1 MPLLVRHVRVQDLP
15 ALERL
20 EAETVK
26 RFPARQGWL
35 ETYGKLMQRALE
47 EEPEGLLVAEVD
59 GHVVGGA
66 IVRQRGSHPVNGHTH
81 GMLYALTVAPIWRS
95 QGVAQR
101 LLKEAEAYLKS
112 RNCTSLHVNLPMDAG
127 DDAELFK
134 AAGYS
139 VGGWELLRPL

>member
-1 MPLLVRHVRVQDLP
+1 MPLIVRHVRVKDLP

-20 EAETVK
+20 EADTVK

-35 ETYGKLMQRALE
+35 ETYGTLIQRSLE

-66 IVRQRGSHPVNGHTH
+66 IVRQRGPHPVNGHPH
-81 GMLYALTVAPIWRS
+81 GQLYALTVSHNWRTH
-95 QGVAQR
+95 GVAQR

-112 RNCTSLHVNLPMDAG
+112 RGCVSMHVNVPTDAG
-127 DDAELFK
+127 DDTELFK
-134 AAGYS
+134 AAGYH
-139 VGGWELLRPL
+139 VGSWELLRPL